1 MFARLT
7 LCATLALSAA
17 AVAAPAVSPA
27 KAVDNGTAL
36 TQARTGFKT
45 QLQWAG
51 EPQPPLPVPPKGV
64 FNLVRFDAPVGKLAA
79 YVTPDPR
86 DGKKHPA
93 IVWITGGDSNSVSEM
108 WEPKP
113 RSNDQ
118 SASPYRKA
126 GVVTMF
132 PSLRGGN
139 DNPGRREGYLGEVDD
154 IVAAA
159 NYLATL
165 PYVDPDRIYLGGH
178 STGGTIAMLVAE
190 STSVFRAVFAFGP
203 VTNPNNYGSSLI
215 YHAPDNAKETALR
228 SPIRWMDA
236 VKRPLFVLEG
246 AADGNMQDLQE
257 MAKANKNPLIRFLP
271 VPKKSHFSILT
282 PGNELIASKILAQPD
297 VAADQM
303 LTPADAKA
311 ISER

>member
-1 MFARLT
+1 MFVRLT
-7 LCATLALSAA
+7 LCVALAMSAG
-17 AVAAPAVSPA
+17 AVAAQTAAGSS
-27 KAVDNGTAL
+27 GTTL
-36 TQARTGFKT
+36 TQARAGFKT
-45 QLQWAG
+45 QLRWAG
-51 EPQPPLPVPPKGV
+51 EPQPALPVPPKGV

-93 IVWITGGDSNSVSEM
+93 IIWITGGDSNSVGEM

-113 RSNDQ
+113 RTNDQ

-159 NYLATL
+159 KYLATL
-165 PYVDPDRIYLGGH
+165 PYVDPDRIYMGGH

-203 VTNPNNYGSSLI
+203 VSNPNNYGTSLI
-215 YHAPDNAKETALR
+215 YHSPDNAKESALR

-236 VKRPLFVLEG
+236 VKRPLYVLEG
-246 AADGNMQDLQE
+246 AADGNMEDLQE
-257 MAKANKNPLIRFLP
+257 MAKANKNPMIRFLP
-271 VPKKSHFSILT
+271 VAKKTHFSILT
-282 PGNELIASKILAQPD
+282 PGNELIASKILAQPEI
-297 VAADQM
+297 AADQM
-303 LTPADAKA
+303 LTTADAKA